1 MFDLNFAKDS
11 FNQILTAT
19 PLTLIVALVATII
32 GLGLAILVVIAR
44 EKRIPVLSQFL
55 AILVSFIRGTPILV
69 QLYVVYYGPVS
80 YTHLTLPT
88 T

>member
-55 AILVSFIRGTPILV
+55 AILVSFIRGTPNLV
-69 QLYVVYYGPVS
+69 QLYVVYYG
-80 YTHLTLPT
+80 LPQLLVLMNEWG
-88 T
+88 

>member
-11 FNQILTAT
+11 FNQILAAT

-69 QLYVVYYGPVS
+69 QLYVVYYG
-80 YTHLTLPT
+80 LPQLLVLMNE
-88 T
+88 